1 VEFAEGSKRFWL
13 NPREIRNMPSRF
25 PSISFSRR
33 EGAAKGVPILA
44 SLIGDCIL
52 VTREAK
58 KLSQGDIEK
67 RTDLNCCY
75 ISRVKHGHTVPS
87 LEHDEF

>member
-1 VEFAEGSKRFWL
+1 
-13 NPREIRNMPSRF
+13 M
-25 PSISFSRR
+25 
-33 EGAAKGVPILA
+33 A